1 MVQTRAMVR
10 DDEDKKRK
18 QEDEE
23 KTAIYFQALFYKI
36 MVNNC
41 PKCGAIIWK
50 DGGCCK
56 VVCFQC
62 NCRFCFT
69 CTSTKECKC
78 IGTSGHGYFDYC
90 TGKVHYVYCWI

>member
-1 MVQTRAMVR
+1 MIQTRAMVY
-10 DDEDKKRK
+10 DDKDKKRR
-18 QEDEE
+18 
-23 KTAIYFQALFYKI
+23 

-50 DGGCCK
+50 DGGCRK
-56 VVCFQC
+56 MVCFQY

-78 IGTSGHGYFDYC
+78 IGASGHDYLNNR
-90 TGKVHYVYCWI
+90 TDKVYYVDCWIQQFLLIQSEF